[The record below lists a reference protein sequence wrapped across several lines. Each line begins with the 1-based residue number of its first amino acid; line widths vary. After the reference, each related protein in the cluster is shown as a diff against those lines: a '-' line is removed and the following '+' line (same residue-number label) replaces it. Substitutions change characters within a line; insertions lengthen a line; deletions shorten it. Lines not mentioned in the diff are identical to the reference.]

1 MILIKS
7 GPEADDPRRRLL
19 IQALTAS
26 LFSALAPAGGAFAQG
41 IFGSRPTKLPPS
53 QSIYR
58 LVGSAKV
65 NDRDATLET
74 QIRSG
79 DTVETGRDSELVF
92 VVGANAMIVRS
103 DSRVVIAGP
112 EKRSE
117 LTSLIISGLRVLT
130 GKILAVTPRGTQMR
144 VDTTVATIGI
154 RGTGFYIESDPQLT
168 YFCTCYGLTDVQAN
182 ADPESKESI
191 KARHHD
197 RPVYVT
203 TDGARGN
210 NIRNA
215 PFINHTDQEL
225 MLIETLVGR
234 NPPFIFPKDDYT
246 GPRRDY

>member
-1 MILIKS
+1 MLLIKS
-7 GPEADDPRRRLL
+7 GPDADDPRRRLL

-26 LFSALAPAGGAFAQG
+26 LFAALAPQRGAYAQNV
-41 IFGSRPTKLPPS
+41 FGTRPTKLPPN

-65 NDRDATLET
+65 NDREADLQT

-103 DSRVVIAGP
+103 DSRVVIAAP
-112 EKRSE
+112 EKRTE
-117 LTSLIISGLRVLT
+117 LSSLIISGLRVLT

-154 RGTGFYIESDPQLT
+154 RGTGFYIESEPQQT
-168 YFCTCYGLTDVQAN
+168 YFCTCYGVTDVESN
-182 ADPESKESI
+182 TDPQSRESI

-197 RPVYVT
+197 RPVYVV
-203 TDGARGN
+203 TDGGPGR

-215 PFINHTDQEL
+215 PFISHTDQEL

>member
-1 MILIKS
+1 MILIKT

-19 IQALTAS
+19 IEALTAS
-26 LFSALAPAGGAFAQG
+26 LFSALLPAGGAHAQS
-41 IFGSRPTKLPPS
+41 IFGSRPSKLPPS

-65 NDRDATLET
+65 NDRDANLQT
-74 QIRSG
+74 QIRAG

-103 DSRVVIAGP
+103 DSRIVISAP
-112 EKRSE
+112 EQRTE
-117 LTSLIISGLRVLT
+117 TASLIISALRVLT
-130 GKILAVTPRGTQMR
+130 GKILTVTARKTPMR

-154 RGTGFYIESDPQLT
+154 RGTGFYIESDPQQT
-168 YFCTCYGLTDVQAN
+168 YFCTCYGVTDVAAS
-182 ADPESKESI
+182 ADPESKETVTST
-191 KARHHD
+191 HHD
-197 RPVYVT
+197 RPLYIV
-203 TDGARGN
+203 TDGGRGN
-210 NIRNA
+210 NIRSA

-234 NPPFIFPKDDYT
+234 TPPFIFPKDDYT